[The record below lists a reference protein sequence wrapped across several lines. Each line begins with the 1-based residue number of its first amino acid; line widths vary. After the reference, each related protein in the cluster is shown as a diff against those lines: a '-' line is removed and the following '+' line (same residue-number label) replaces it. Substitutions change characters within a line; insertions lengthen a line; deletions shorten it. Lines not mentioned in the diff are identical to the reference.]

1 MGKTKESEAERH
13 RKLRVKRKEELKKY
27 KALWEFLETK
37 HPKTLQ
43 DFEVE
48 YAARGTST
56 SINHAT
62 TSTPINHA
70 TTQTEESSQEVM
82 SNTAEPRLEL
92 TTSEEPLQTPQ
103 PLLEE
108 ILALITDCNET
119 VLYNECLA
127 ELNCINF

>member
-1 MGKTKESEAERH
+1 M
-13 RKLRVKRKEELKKY
+13 
-27 KALWEFLETK
+27 ETK
-37 HPKTLQ
+37 HPKTTH

-82 SNTAEPRLEL
+82 SNTAEPPLEL

-108 ILALITDCNET
+108 ILTELCATTPQTDCNET
-119 VLYNECLA
+119 VLYNEFLA